1 MVSCLIYKIFNSVF
15 TIDILTQHVGP
26 KMMSKGVG
34 GGGGGAMIFENILMK
49 TNLKMGGSNFNI
61 VTPDVFKR
69 AIRNNQDV
77 L

>member
-1 MVSCLIYKIFNSVF
+1 
-15 TIDILTQHVGP
+15 
-26 KMMSKGVG
+26 MMSKGVG

-69 AIRNNQDV
+69 AIRNNNDV